1 MSLLCVTIKKAR
13 LQGSTEDFHSYVTVK
28 LQNVKSTTVAVKG
41 ARPSWEQEFVFETN
55 RLDQGLTLE
64 LWNKGVLWDKL
75 IGVHYVALNSVQYSM
90 QAGSGKWLQIDQE
103 LETKNGEAIGTRNP
117 TGHSVLVDLHFE
129 LPFDAQQEWAGSD
142 ELQARLET
150 LNQLIETE
158 QQQPLLLH
166 RAPFNHSGI
175 SEDSDYT
182 SDVSFP
188 ILHNQQQQAQQHQPN
203 SSAHQWE
210 SHLRPHNHHRGQR
223 RSPQGDEATAIGNHE
238 SYYGTTSVIDPHS
251 ADISFVPHDTQFEEE
266 DDRLPTTDDYY
277 GTNEPAAFDDLYVES
292 SQWGVHVNHLDG
304 EPADDGPGRYGYERR
319 RSIHGADSDTEGAI
333 DNNRGTSFYDEY
345 GGMVRNGYDNDD
357 IMMPQYADPYHP
369 IARRNSPPP
378 PTFYDSPNTYSP
390 THPNGYLPNSNAQ
403 QNAYP
408 YNHTDPIGPVRSQI
422 IDANGHSRPTLDNS
436 EDEEEPNYNVTSDGY
451 NKSDLIP
458 IPHNRPYDTETT
470 YFHQGAQN
478 TQNTTHE
485 PQNRYLSQQHGQSEA
500 LMPSSSSEFH
510 RQRKESTSSA
520 TPTLRTGSRPKISG
534 PGHPFYESPVYD
546 SEEGGFTSAGTIVS
560 ASGRV
565 RTPNQ
570 QKTSQQYKYSS
581 SSLASTAA
589 IMTNSNKIASEEQ
602 PLRTPSPMSGSRKL
616 TLGVYCSFSAD
627 DEPVER
633 HMSSTAAIRE
643 YERNDVDID
652 LPPEPEE
659 QVDHYVPT
667 QSPDR
672 RYDDHDGEPYN
683 IEVPISPQQYQYS
696 GESDRSTSL
705 LEQPQEPTVPI
716 SPDEL
721 HQYEAQ
727 LAAAG
732 RRYDSQPSDYCLL
745 DAAGSAQGTSLPNG
759 PSLTSPTPTYDEY
772 RATPN
777 RFSIGP
783 DGGVVAVDEQ
793 DVEQQLENENGGHY
807 YYNHNYD
814 DAMEVEQ
821 QYGQY
826 PEEETEEPLSYNSR
840 PPEGTIANHYYPP
853 AKQQIQDDPYG
864 ISEEYQMESL
874 ENENKLISQANQP
887 QPYEFHHQSAVQDTL
902 QVPSINIQQS
912 GEQREHAKKD
922 YKTLWKWAY
931 REACKQ
937 AGIQVSFVFVL
948 VV

>member
-1 MSLLCVTIKKAR
+1 MPLSFGNIGHPTSTPFYVESISLLVCLFRPAWPLWVPSGCCLAAPSIVGVLILRSAICPAVAATQSVEVKKAR

-150 LNQLIETE
+150 LNQLIET
-158 QQQPLLLH
+158 
-166 RAPFNHSGI
+166 
-175 SEDSDYT
+175 
-182 SDVSFP
+182 
-188 ILHNQQQQAQQHQPN
+188 
-203 SSAHQWE
+203 
-210 SHLRPHNHHRGQR
+210 
-223 RSPQGDEATAIGNHE
+223 GDEATAIGNHE

-266 DDRLPTTDDYY
+266 DDRLPAADDYY
-277 GTNEPAAFDDLYVES
+277 GTNEPAAFDDLYVEN
-292 SQWGVHVNHLDG
+292 SQWGVDVNHLDG

-319 RSIHGADSDTEGAI
+319 RSIHEVDSDTEGAT

-345 GGMVRNGYDNDD
+345 GRMARNGYDNDD
-357 IMMPQYADPYHP
+357 NMMPQYADPYHP
-369 IARRNSPPP
+369 MARRNSPPP
-378 PTFYDSPNTYSP
+378 PTFYDSPSTYSP
-390 THPNGYLPNSNAQ
+390 THPNGYLPNSDAQ
-403 QNAYP
+403 KNAYQ
-408 YNHTDPIGPVRSQI
+408 YNHTDPIGHVRSQI
-422 IDANGHSRPTLDNS
+422 IDANGHSRPTLDIS
-436 EDEEEPNYNVTSDGY
+436 EDEEEPNYNVTSDSY
-451 NKSDLIP
+451 SRNKSDHTP
-458 IPHNRPYDTETT
+458 IPYNRPYDSEAP
-470 YFHQGAQN
+470 YFHQVAQN
-478 TQNTTHE
+478 AQKTTHE
-485 PQNRYLSQQHGQSEA
+485 PQNRYLAQQHGESDA
-500 LMPSSSSEFH
+500 LIGPSSSSEFQ

-581 SSLASTAA
+581 SSLASTTA
-589 IMTNSNKIASEEQ
+589 IMTNSNKRIGDEQ

-627 DEPVER
+627 DEPVR
-633 HMSSTAAIRE
+633 HRGSTVGIRE
-643 YERNDVDID
+643 YERNDVDVNV
-652 LPPEPEE
+652 PPEPEE
-659 QVDHYVPT
+659 QVEHYVPT
-667 QSPDR
+667 QSPVR
-672 RYDDHDGEPYN
+672 RYNDDDGEPTN
-683 IEVPISPQQYQYS
+683 REVPISPQQYQYS

-732 RRYDSQPSDYCLL
+732 RRYDSRQPSDYCLL

-793 DVEQQLENENGGHY
+793 DVGQQMENEKGGHY

-814 DAMEVEQ
+814 DTMEVEQ
-821 QYGQY
+821 QYEQY

-853 AKQQIQDDPYG
+853 AIQQIQDHPYV
-864 ISEEYQMESL
+864 ISDEYQTEML
-874 ENENKLISQANQP
+874 ENENKLTNQP
-887 QPYEFHHQSAVQDTL
+887 QQYDFHHQGAVQDTL
-902 QVPSINIQQS
+902 QVP
-912 GEQREHAKKD
+912 R
-922 YKTLWKWAY
+922 
-931 REACKQ
+931 
-937 AGIQVSFVFVL
+937 
-948 VV
+948 